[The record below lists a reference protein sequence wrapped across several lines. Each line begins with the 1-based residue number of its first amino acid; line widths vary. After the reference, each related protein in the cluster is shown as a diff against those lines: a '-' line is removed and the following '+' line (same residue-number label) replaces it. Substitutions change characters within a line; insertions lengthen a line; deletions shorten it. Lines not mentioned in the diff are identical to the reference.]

1 MVQITECPNC
11 GKKGLV
17 QRGNDLF
24 QCLSCNFSRDLS
36 EAERGNDIS
45 WVLIVGLGVA
55 LLLKVVQVFDS
66 SQTPNYNSPNSRAAI
81 APEVIV
87 SSAHLS
93 NLDDISHLTT
103 S

>member
-1 MVQITECPNC
+1 MAQITECPNC

-17 QRGNDLF
+17 QRGNDVF

-45 WVLIVGLGVA
+45 LVLIVGLGVA
-55 LLLKVVQVFDS
+55 VLLKVLQVFDS

-81 APEVIV
+81 APQVLV
-87 SSAHLS
+87 SKVVTSS
-93 NLDDISHLTT
+93 NFIT
-103 S
+103 

>member
-1 MVQITECPNC
+1 MAQITECPNC

-36 EAERGNDIS
+36 EAESGNDIS
-45 WVLIVGLGVA
+45 WVLIAGLGVA

-66 SQTPNYNSPNSRAAI
+66 SQVPNYNSPNRAAI
-81 APEVIV
+81 APQVLV
-87 SSAHLS
+87 SKAV
-93 NLDDISHLTT
+93 T
-103 S
+103 SSDFIT